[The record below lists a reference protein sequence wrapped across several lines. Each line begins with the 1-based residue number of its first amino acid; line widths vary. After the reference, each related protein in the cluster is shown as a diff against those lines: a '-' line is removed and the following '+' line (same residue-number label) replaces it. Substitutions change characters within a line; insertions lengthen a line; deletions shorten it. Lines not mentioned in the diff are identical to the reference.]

1 MEVNKNKVNKQ
12 INRKHKMHLSTRP
25 KSKNK
30 SVYLSTKI
38 FKIFRRKNRKF
49 TKLPNKNVQI
59 DAKNDAKCY
68 KSEIT

>member
-1 MEVNKNKVNKQ
+1 MEINKNKVNKQ

-38 FKIFRRKNRKF
+38 FKIFRKKNRKF
-49 TKLPNKNVQI
+49 TKLPKKKVQI
-59 DAKNDAKCY
+59 DVKNYANCH